1 MTWCRPWEILEH
13 SRTNRFGQ
21 AAPIML
27 TESEALEH
35 LLSRVQTGPAE
46 ATRLLDALGRYS
58 TADLTAT
65 LPLPGFDN
73 SMMDGYAIQAEVSC
87 DPARLVSVHAEQPA
101 GINLHLTCPPGK
113 AVRIFTGAP
122 MPAGADAVIM
132 QEDVELVGGAIRC
145 REPVQPGENVRRA
158 GADLCRGQVMLRRG
172 GKISAGIIGLLA
184 SQGLERIEVHAAP
197 RVAVLSTGD
206 ELRQPG
212 QPLEDGCIYNSNG
225 PMLQALLAGLGIHQV
240 STVHCT
246 DSLEATVAVL
256 ADLLASQDILL
267 LSGGVSVGD
276 HDHIKPALARLGIQP
291 EIWRIK
297 VKPGKPFLFAQSR
310 RDDSSSMATGI
321 FGLPG
326 NPVSAFITFHLF
338 VRPALL
344 RWMGAVDVS
353 PFTVMARASAR
364 LQNDS
369 DRPHY
374 LRGSLVDGMFQ
385 TTGLQ
390 QSHALYA
397 LSQASALLRLDPGQT
412 LDAGDPVRVLLFNT
426 LMG

>member
-1 MTWCRPWEILEH
+1 
-13 SRTNRFGQ
+13 
-21 AAPIML
+21 ML

-35 LLSRVQTGPAE
+35 LLARIQPGPAE
-46 ATRLLDALGRYS
+46 TTRLLEALGRFS
-58 TADLTAT
+58 MTDLLAT
-65 LPLPGFDN
+65 VPLPGFDN
-73 SMMDGYAIQAEVSC
+73 SVMDGYAIQAAASA
-87 DPARLVSVHAEQPA
+87 DPSRLISVHAEQPA
-101 GINLHLTCPPGK
+101 GIDLHLTCPPGK

-132 QEDVELVGGAIRC
+132 QEDVEVVGNSIRC
-145 REPVQPGENVRRA
+145 REPVLQGENVRRA

-172 GKISAGIIGLLA
+172 EKLTAGIIGLLA
-184 SQGLERIEVHAAP
+184 SQGLEKVEVHSVP
-197 RVAVLSTGD
+197 RVAVLSTGN
-206 ELRQPG
+206 ELRRPG

-225 PMLQALLAGLGIHQV
+225 PMLQALLAGLGIHDVRTAHCEDDLEVTV
-240 STVHCT
+240 S
-246 DSLEATVAVL
+246 VL
-256 ADLLASQDILL
+256 AELLASQDILL

-276 HDHIKPALARLGIQP
+276 HDHIKPALARLGIRT

-297 VKPGKPFLFAQSR
+297 VKPGKPFLFAQFQH
-310 RDDSSSMATGI
+310 DDRSTSTSI

-344 RWMGAVDVS
+344 RWMGASDVS
-353 PFTVMARASAR
+353 PFTLMAGVSGR
-364 LQNDS
+364 LHNDG

-374 LRGSLVDGMFQ
+374 LRGSLKDGVFQ

-397 LSQASALLRLDPGQT
+397 LSQACALLRLDPGQT
-412 LDAGDPVRVLLFNT
+412 LEAGDAARILLLNT
-426 LMG
+426 PTG